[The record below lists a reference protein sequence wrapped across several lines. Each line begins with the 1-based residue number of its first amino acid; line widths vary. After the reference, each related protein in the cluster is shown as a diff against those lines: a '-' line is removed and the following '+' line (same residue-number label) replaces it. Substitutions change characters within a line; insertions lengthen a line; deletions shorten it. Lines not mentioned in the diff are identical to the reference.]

1 MNNTIF
7 NDPVIAGVVFYS
19 CPGYIVYNN
28 KTIGINPI
36 EPRYAG
42 AYYEN
47 APQADTLPLPSNF

>member
-19 CPGYIVYNN
+19 FPGYIIYNN
-28 KTIGINPI
+28 QTIGINPL

-42 AYYEN
+42 EDYEN
-47 APQADTLPLPSNF
+47 APQANTLPAPTNL